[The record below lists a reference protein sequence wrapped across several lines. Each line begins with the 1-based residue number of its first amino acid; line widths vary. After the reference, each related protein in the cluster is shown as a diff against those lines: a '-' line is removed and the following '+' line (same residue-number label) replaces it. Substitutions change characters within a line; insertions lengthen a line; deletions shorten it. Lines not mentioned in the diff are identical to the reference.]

1 MSQKDNF
8 ASELFREKLKF
19 KLAIAGGFFV
29 LILMVVVF
37 LVGRSYGKK
46 SSGEQGII
54 KSSDKITESLLFQ
67 QMEQV
72 GELGTAKYY
81 YTNMGKYENAKEING
96 LTIPFTNKSF
106 IISYDGVIKAGI
118 NLKNTQIQMN
128 KNKIVVTLPDA
139 EILSH
144 EIDKD
149 SVVVYDEKNSIFNG
163 LSISDVT
170 KFEQSQNEI
179 MEERAKKNGILKE
192 AVENAKSTIKNLFQV
207 FLLEKGE
214 DSYTIEF
221 KEIEENTEE
230 NQTNHSNEENKK

>member
-37 LVGRSYGKK
+37 LVGRNYGKK

-118 NLKNTQIQMN
+118 NLKSTQIQMN

-221 KEIEENTEE
+221 KKIEENTEE
-230 NQTNHSNEENKK
+230 NQTNHSNEEK

>member
-8 ASELFREKLKF
+8 ASEMFREKLKF
-19 KLAIAGGFFV
+19 KLAVAGGFFV
-29 LILMVVVF
+29 LILLVVVF

-54 KSSDKITESLLFQ
+54 KSSDRITESLLYQ
-67 QMEQV
+67 QMEKV

-96 LTIPFTNKSF
+96 MTIPFTNKSF
-106 IISYDGVIKAGI
+106 IISYDGIIKAGI
-118 NLKNTQIQMN
+118 NLQNVKIELKQ
-128 KNKIVVTLPDA
+128 KKIVVMLPEA
-139 EILSH
+139 EVLSH
-144 EIDKD
+144 EVIKD

-179 MEERAKKNGILKE
+179 MEEKAKKNGIMKE
-192 AVENAKSTIKNLFQV
+192 AIKNAKSTIKNLFQA
-207 FLLEKGE
+207 FILEEK
-214 DSYTIEF
+214 DNSYTIEF
-221 KEIEENTEE
+221 KEVEENTDKIEKIQPE
-230 NQTNHSNEENKK
+230 KTGE